1 MSKKTLLWLSAAGVV
16 VLILTVFLVLKGP
29 GKGRGYGTIDPARAQ
44 TVKLASIFA
53 DTKSLEGKTVI
64 VEGTAVQVCQ
74 TSGCWITMSDGAN
87 QLFVQFYDFTV
98 KFRPGSRVRVQGQV
112 RIQNNAPYL
121 VGQGVQVVK

>member
-1 MSKKTLLWLSAAGVV
+1 MSKKTLVSLSIVGLI
-16 VLILTVFLVLKGP
+16 VLLLGGFLLVKGS
-29 GKGRGYGTIDPARAQ
+29 GKGSTQGTIDPAKAK

-53 DTKSLEGKTVI
+53 DTKSLEGSNVI

-74 TSGCWITMSDGAN
+74 TSGCWITMTDGTN

-98 KFRPGSRVRVQGQV
+98 KFKPGSRVRVQGEV

-121 VGQGVQVVK
+121 VGQGVQAIK